1 MTTLICNNH
10 GYIAL
15 SIFIAIVALMVMI
28 LVHESGHYLVG
39 KLLKFKINEFSI
51 GFGPKLFSR
60 RSKKTGELFAI
71 RAIPLGG
78 FCAFEGEDQDSKV
91 EGAFNSQ
98 KPWKRIL
105 VLLAGVTFNFLSAVI
120 ILTILFA
127 TYGYTLPSVDT
138 LDESPEGFEQNF
150 QVGDIIYEVNGS
162 KVYSLLNTNLNTLLS
177 AAGDSAEVV
186 VIREGKK
193 TTITVYRAEFD
204 TEETAEDG
212 TKTVKKTK
220 RYGVSMIR
228 YVDYRLGF
236 GEALG
241 RSFVFIWQLV
251 ILTFKTIGGLFT
263 GAVGLKGSVGGTVTS
278 VAAMGSITMHLGFR
292 GVLLMFGIMSASVAL
307 MNILPFPALDGSRII
322 FVLIE
327 AIFRKPVNRNV
338 EAIIHTVGI
347 VILFAFAIL
356 CDILNIGTISKL
368 F

>member
-1 MTTLICNNH
+1 MSYLI
-10 GYIAL
+10 GSAGEIVL
-15 SIFIAIVALMVMI
+15 SILIAIVALMVMI

-39 KLLKFKINEFSI
+39 KALKFKINEFSI
-51 GFGPKLFSR
+51 GFGPKLFQHKSE
-60 RSKKTGELFAI
+60 KTGELFSI

-78 FCAFEGEDQDSKV
+78 FCAFEGEDAESTV

-105 VLLAGVTFNFLSAVI
+105 VLLAGVTFNFVSAVI

-127 TYGYTLPSVDT
+127 TYGYTLPKVVNLND
-138 LDESPEGFEQNF
+138 PEGAFVQNF
-150 QVGDIIYEVNGS
+150 REGDILYQVNG
-162 KVYSLLNTNLNTLLS
+162 KNVYSVIDTNVSTLLGAS
-177 AAGDSAEVV
+177 GDSAEVV
-186 VIREGKK
+186 VIRDGEK
-193 TTITVYRAEFD
+193 TEITVYKGDF
-204 TEETAEDG
+204 ETTTRNEDG
-212 TKTVKKTK
+212 SETKET
-220 RYGVSMIR
+220 YH
-228 YVDYRLGF
+228 GF
-236 GEALG
+236 GINIGYDYYRMGFFEAIG

-278 VAAMGSITMHLGFR
+278 VAAMGKITMTLGFR

-307 MNILPFPALDGSRII
+307 MNALPFPALDGCRVI

-327 AIFRKPVNRNV
+327 MIFRKPVNRKV

-356 CDILNIGTISKL
+356 CDILNLGTIASL

>member
-1 MTTLICNNH
+1 MMGLVCAN
-10 GYIAL
+10 GGQIAL
-15 SIFIAIVALMVMI
+15 SIFIAILALMVMI

-39 KLLKFKINEFSI
+39 KALKFKINEFSI
-51 GFGPKLFSR
+51 GFGPKLISKKN
-60 RSKKTGELFAI
+60 KKTGEVFSI

-78 FCAFEGEDQDSKV
+78 FCAFEGEDKDSTV

-105 VLLAGVTFNFLSAVI
+105 VLLAGVVFNFFSAVI
-120 ILTILFA
+120 ILTILFS
-127 TYGYTLPSVDT
+127 TYGYTLPRVRK
-138 LDESPEGFEQNF
+138 LDDAPEAFVQNF
-150 QVGDIIYEVNGS
+150 EVGDIIYEVNGE
-162 KVYSLLNTNLNTLLS
+162 KVYSVFNTNVNELLTS
-177 AAGDSAEVV
+177 SKDSAEVV
-186 VIREGKK
+186 VIRHGKK
-193 TTITVYRAEFD
+193 TAITVYKGEF
-204 TEETAEDG
+204 ET
-212 TKTVKKTK
+212 TTVDKN
-220 RYGVSMIR
+220 GVETTTTGPRFGIVID
-228 YVDYRLGF
+228 YADYRMGF
-236 GEALG
+236 FESLG

-278 VAAMGSITMHLGFR
+278 VAAMGSITMSLGFK

-307 MNILPFPALDGSRII
+307 MNALPFPALDGCRVI

-327 AIFRKPVNRNV
+327 AIFRKPVNRKV

-356 CDILNIGTISKL
+356 CDILNLGTISKL